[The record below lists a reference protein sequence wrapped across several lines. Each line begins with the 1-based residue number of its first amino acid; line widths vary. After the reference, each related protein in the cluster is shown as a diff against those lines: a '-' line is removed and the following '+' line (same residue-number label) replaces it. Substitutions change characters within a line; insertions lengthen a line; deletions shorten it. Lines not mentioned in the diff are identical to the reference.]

1 MSCFFMVY
9 RTMTDSCGS
18 VGSMENESQKDSG
31 SKQREEF
38 DKTARK
44 FRTLIKKQDQLL
56 RVCIYLLLNIA
67 ENQRVEDK
75 MRKKNVV
82 GVLMKTLERTTPELL
97 VLAVTF
103 LKKLSHFK
111 ENKDVMVRL
120 QDSLFDL

>member
-1 MSCFFMVY
+1 
-9 RTMTDSCGS
+9 MTDSCGS
-18 VGSMENESQKDSG
+18 VGSMENEPRKDSG
-31 SKQREEF
+31 AKQREEF

-82 GVLMKTLERTTPELL
+82 GVLIKTLERTTPELL

-103 LKKLSHFK
+103 LKKLSLFK
-111 ENKDVMVRL
+111 ENKDVMVRRTR
-120 QDSLFDL
+120 FCI